1 MPSGKNG
8 ETPEDPADDPLPMA
22 EIDDPGEDFAAK
34 EPRAP
39 ATDGEGGKRFRRRST
54 RPANDGRDPV
64 ERAVLAGAMSTI
76 PPGDGIRG

>member
-1 MPSGKNG
+1 MPSGENG

-39 ATDGEGGKRFRRRST
+39 ATDGEGGETF
-54 RPANDGRDPV
+54 PASFHAPR
-64 ERAVLAGAMSTI
+64 E
-76 PPGDGIRG
+76 

>member
-1 MPSGKNG
+1 MPSGENG

-39 ATDGEGGKRFRRRST
+39 PRTARGGKRFRRRST
-54 RPANDGRDPV
+54 RPANDGRHPV